1 MPKFRNPT
9 NEAVWHEL
17 SNRLGQAAS
26 THSLVIHLG
35 IPKSRVVASLRQL
48 AQRGLIEKMADA
60 GDVWVVK

>member
-48 AQRGLIEKMADA
+48 AQRGLIEKMAEA

>member
-9 NEAVWHEL
+9 NQAVWDEL

-35 IPKSRVVASLRQL
+35 LPKSRVTASLRQL
-48 AQRGLIEKMADA
+48 AQRGLVEKMTEA
-60 GDVWVVK
+60 GDVWAIK

>member
-9 NEAVWHEL
+9 NQAVWDEL

-35 IPKSRVVASLRQL
+35 LPKSRVMASLRQL
-48 AQRGLIEKMADA
+48 AQRGLIEKMTEA
-60 GDVWVVK
+60 GDVWVI

>member
-9 NEAVWHEL
+9 NQAVWDEL

-35 IPKSRVVASLRQL
+35 LPKSRVMASLRQL
-48 AQRGLIEKMADA
+48 AQRGLIEKMTEA
-60 GDVWVVK
+60 GDVWVIK

>member
-9 NEAVWHEL
+9 NQAVWDEL

-35 IPKSRVVASLRQL
+35 LPKSRVTARLRQL
-48 AQRGLIEKMADA
+48 AQRGLIEKMTAA
-60 GDVWVVK
+60 GDVWVIK